1 MRGLQI
7 QRPARAARVVVLAVA
22 ALALTVGTALANP
35 VPTTPEPPISCKAGT
50 GLVTHYVTTV
60 HTPAD
65 ATDWWVSVQFTIA
78 DSDTEAAACELTL
91 ATYEMAGAEF
101 SYPQSLFDSDSG
113 MFPAGTHTL
122 TAALPLEG
130 NLEGCWSQY
139 DFVFGPAIEELT
151 FENRYDQRQIRARI
165 VGSAECPAMV
175 TETPTPTPTPTPSPS
190 PTDGIA
196 GGTPTPTPVVTVES
210 PAPTPRGDVAG
221 GNPTPTPA
229 GGALPDTSLPGSSTP
244 IALLAAMLGL
254 TMLGSLSAL
263 ALVNVRA
270 RNTRR

>member
-1 MRGLQI
+1 MRGLHI
-7 QRPARAARVVVLAVA
+7 QRPTRAGRVLVLAVA
-22 ALALTVGTALANP
+22 ALALTVGPALANP
-35 VPTTPEPPISCKAGT
+35 VPTTPEPPIACEAGT
-50 GLVTHYVTTV
+50 GLVTRYVTTV

-65 ATDWWVSVQFTIA
+65 ATDWWVSVEFTIA
-78 DSDTEAAACELTL
+78 DSDEAAAACELTL
-91 ATYEMAGAEF
+91 ATYEMASAVF
-101 SYPQSLFDSDSG
+101 SYPQSLHDSDSG
-113 MFPAGTHTL
+113 TFSAGTHML

-130 NLEGCWSQY
+130 NLDGCWSQY

-151 FENRYDQRQIRARI
+151 FENRYGQERQIRARI
-165 VGSAECPAMV
+165 VGSAECPAVV
-175 TETPTPTPTPTPSPS
+175 TETPTPTPTPSPS

-229 GGALPDTSLPGSSTP
+229 GGALPDTSLPGSGTP
-244 IALLAAMLGL
+244 IALLTGILGL
-254 TMLGSLSAL
+254 TMLGSISAL